1 MYFNRNQSPPRRATG
16 RPTDDRP
23 TTDRRPTASSKRA
36 SLDDDDDDAARAKR
50 EMADTLKKI
59 QDFLK
64 KTHDDALVKAK
75 KPIAIVAMV
84 LNIVFPGVGTLVA
97 CVTVNKTFEGLKCFA
112 MMWLM
117 CFVLFVGWVW
127 SIVHGVQLFMKA
139 SA

>member
-1 MYFNRNQSPPRRATG
+1 MR
-16 RPTDDRP
+16 
-23 TTDRRPTASSKRA
+23 
-36 SLDDDDDDAARAKR
+36 
-50 EMADTLKKI
+50 
-59 QDFLK
+59 

-84 LNIVFPGVGTLVA
+84 LNIIFPGVGTLVA
-97 CVTVNKTFEGLKCFA
+97 CVTANKTFEGLKCFA

-117 CFVLFVGWVW
+117 CFAFFVGWVW

>member
-1 MYFNRNQSPPRRATG
+1 MS
-16 RPTDDRP
+16 
-23 TTDRRPTASSKRA
+23 
-36 SLDDDDDDAARAKR
+36 
-50 EMADTLKKI
+50 DTLKKI
-59 QDFLK
+59 QDFLR

-84 LNIVFPGVGTLVA
+84 LNIIFPGVGTLVA
-97 CVTVNKTFEGLKCFA
+97 CVTANKTFEGLKCFA

-117 CFVLFVGWVW
+117 CFLFFVGWVW